1 MKTKSTTRKIEVTS
15 DTLRTMTHQGL
26 VIGEPTT
33 GRISKGMMSDT
44 QYYYVCISQE
54 YFNRLMG
61 IGQMIEGCV
70 NEGDED
76 LN

>member
-1 MKTKSTTRKIEVTS
+1 MKNTASIEVRE
-15 DTLRTMTHQGL
+15 DQLRTMIQQGL

-33 GRISKGMMSDT
+33 GRVSKGVTCNT
-44 QYYYVCISQE
+44 QYYDVYVTSE

-61 IGQMIEGCV
+61 IGQMVERCV